1 MLYMMEWKLRTG
13 FVGNAWQKFLTTGGP
28 FDGVEM
34 IGRYHA
40 PGSTKGWIIVKTAEL
55 SAIARFATDWSEFIE
70 WETTPVLEDDAAG
83 EAAAAVIDISEA

>member
-1 MLYMMEWKLRTG
+1 M
-13 FVGNAWQKFLTTGGP
+13 GNAGQKFLTTDEP

-34 IGRYHA
+34 IGRHHA
-40 PGSTKGWIIVKTAEL
+40 AGSAKGWIIVKTDEL